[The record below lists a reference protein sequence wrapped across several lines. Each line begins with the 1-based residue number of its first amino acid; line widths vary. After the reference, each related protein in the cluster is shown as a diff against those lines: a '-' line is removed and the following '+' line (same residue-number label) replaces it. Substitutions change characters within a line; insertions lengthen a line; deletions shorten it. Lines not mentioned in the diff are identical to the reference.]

1 MMLSALMFEVAKLVD
16 FKSGNLIDLSH
27 TSCVM
32 MVSVLM
38 CEANRLLCLLT
49 VRPTIGVTVS
59 CLVTQPDHKISIG
72 VTVCRVVTQHHHKIS
87 SQQISTHNSTLS
99 VARSFFY

>member
-16 FKSGNLIDLSH
+16 FKSGNPIDLSH

-49 VRPTIGVTVS
+49 VRPTIGVTLCRVA
-59 CLVTQPDHKISIG
+59 QPNHKITIG
-72 VTVCRVVTQHHHKIS
+72 VTVSCLVTQHHHKIS

-99 VARSFFY
+99 VAHSFFY

>member
-49 VRPTIGVTVS
+49 VRPTIGVTLCRVAQHHHKITIGVTVS
-59 CLVTQPDHKISIG
+59 CLVTQPD
-72 VTVCRVVTQHHHKIS
+72 HKIS